1 MLFWKNDF
9 SQTKR
14 KGGGSL
20 YIQRSDIVV
29 IKSISD
35 NSEDSILPDREDL
48 EGDLEDDLD
57 DALEEFSR
65 EQTN

>member
-1 MLFWKNDF
+1 M
-9 SQTKR
+9 
-14 KGGGSL
+14 